1 MKNFFKF
8 IQDAVENVKE
18 EAGKALENAQD
29 LSQDLTATFQKQME
43 EAQKQMEEVQRQ
55 IMEAQANAQNP
66 SAENENNGGLGN
78 MLQGF
83 LGSLENFSQENNTQ
97 NTQTATK
104 VFKQVFKDLNEGE
117 IVKFETPD
125 GNFIV
130 SKNHFHCQ
138 GDYSSGSIETHYD
151 IINNALQ
158 ILDITYQEGKVT
170 EVSQQV
176 CEFSNIKITGSGW
189 DYPRLHT
196 DLLGVVLVY
205 TKESVARYKYKIDS
219 EKVERVCYASSSDIG
234 LSTDKDPRNSFKIV
248 EELILPNISA
258 EMQAIYHST
267 AAQAEREKQIATKMA
282 EINAEKAQKEAEEE
296 YAQMQLAQRNREFAE
311 MQALS
316 LKPLKGIKESIAKNG
331 LPKEKSFVTR
341 KGETIYFDGELIF
354 WQPAQESQY
363 GRATYF
369 EIKNEN
375 DKKYVHLINVEYNA
389 EGEIYYVATEKVV
402 ADYVICKP
410 HDQDYANFYFDEQ
423 AQSYRFVLF
432 ANWGATSKYCYSEK
446 SESTDNQ
453 YTDTS
458 TNLFFYLHSLE
469 DIYALAGR
477 IFLALSE
484 ENKPNY
490 ANFLSEVI
498 AGTFVKFDLR
508 SHEED
513 NSYEEESN
521 NYASN
526 SSSSSSS
533 SSSKKEEK
541 KQETKNNSSSSN
553 AKAKNI
559 AIKVKNDTGDEMNV
573 YNQGSGGNYRLQKN
587 IVTTIKMDEGD
598 KLYEYNNAK
607 KGRVLLVAE
616 PSMDGKVHLISKL

>member
-83 LGSLENFSQENNTQ
+83 LGSLEGFGGENSTQQESKNE
-97 NTQTATK
+97 TK
-104 VFKQVFKDLNEGE
+104 VFKQIFKDLNEGE
-117 IVKFETPD
+117 IIKFQTPD
-125 GNFIV
+125 GKFIV

-151 IINNALQ
+151 IVNNALQ
-158 ILDITYQEGKVT
+158 ILDITYNEGKVT
-170 EVSQQV
+170 EVSHKV
-176 CEFSNIKITGSGW
+176 CEFSNIEITDSGW
-189 DYPRLHT
+189 NYPRLHT
-196 DLLGVVLVY
+196 DMLGVVVVY
-205 TKESVARYKYKIDS
+205 TKESVPRYTYKIDS
-219 EKVERVCYASSSDIG
+219 KEVERVCYSSSYDIG

-258 EMQAIYHST
+258 EMQAFYHSSI
-267 AAQAEREKQIATKMA
+267 AQTKREEQIATKMA
-282 EINAEKAQKEAEEE
+282 EINAAKAEKESEER
-296 YAQMQLAQRNREFAE
+296 YAAIQLAQKNREFAE

-316 LKPLKGIKESIAKNG
+316 LKPLEGIKESIAKNG
-331 LPKEKSFVTR
+331 LPKEKSFVTK

-354 WQPAQESQY
+354 WQPTQNGLY

-375 DKKYVHLINVEYNA
+375 DKKYIHLINVEYDE
-389 EGEIYYVATEKVV
+389 EGEILYVAAQKALAE
-402 ADYVICKP
+402 YVICKP
-410 HDQDYANFYFDEQ
+410 HNQDYANFYFDEQ

-432 ANWGATSKYCYSEK
+432 ADWGVTAKYCYSQK
-446 SESTDNQ
+446 SDSTDNQ
-453 YTDTS
+453 YTDESDT
-458 TNLFFYLHSLE
+458 LFFHLHSLE

-477 IFLALSE
+477 IFFALNE
-484 ENKPNY
+484 YNQPNY

-508 SHEED
+508 SNEQD
-513 NSYEEESN
+513 NSDEEESSS
-521 NYASN
+521 YVSN
-526 SSSSSSS
+526 SNSSSSS

-541 KQETKNNSSSSN
+541 KEEKPTNSSSS
-553 AKAKNI
+553 KKELFD
-559 AIKVKNDTGDEMNV
+559 IKIKNDQKDGSVTI
-573 YNQGSGGNYRLQKN
+573 YNQNRGGSYN
-587 IVTTIKMDEGD
+587 IQRGVTTTIKCYAGD
-598 KLYEYNNAK
+598 KLFDYEGHK
-607 KGRVLLVAE
+607 KGRLLFVVE
-616 PSMDGKVHLISKL
+616 ESMDGKVQLFTKL